1 MSVVVAVDD
10 DDDDD
15 VCLFRCLGVHSA
27 ELYIVAA

>member
-1 MSVVVAVDD
+1 MSVVVAVD